1 MFSRNRSCKSR
12 IVRLPIELFNF
23 SADYLGYSKQRTEE
37 ICVMNSI
44 HWCIT
49 KMWVGFFLPQG
60 NYTVRYITM
69 LFTFNIYRANTQMIE
84 RYDPRQPFHCKSPP
98 LKSTG
103 TTLKNV
109 SAIYF
114 RYNNGKL
121 MDFLS
126 KVPMFSRIRHL
137 LR

>member
-12 IVRLPIELFNF
+12 IGRLPIELFNF
-23 SADYLGYSKQRTEE
+23 SADYLGYSKQRTKE

-44 HWCIT
+44 RWCIT

-103 TTLKNV
+103 TTLKIV

-114 RYNNGKL
+114 RYNKGKL

-126 KVPMFSRIRHL
+126 KVPVFSRIRHL

>member
-12 IVRLPIELFNF
+12 IVRLPMELFNF

-44 HWCIT
+44 RWCIT

-114 RYNNGKL
+114 RYNKGKL

-126 KVPMFSRIRHL
+126 KVPVFSRIRHL